1 MKRKQALLL
10 WKEKKQQNFWSRCR
24 GGCCNA
30 RLRKQKFFGSFFQ
43 KRTAFLLLAFTA
55 AAPPDPAPQW
65 FVPPPPAKSSV
76 DTTNRNDIHEL
87 DGQSDIVVHAQ
98 RRPIQRDPHAQETH
112 DYQPAH
118 SEAASPEPRL
128 DAPSYCGSSYQ
139 TIGGQAA
146 TGADLIGSAGG
157 HCD

>member
-1 MKRKQALLL
+1 MNEKPALPFLN
-10 WKEKKQQNFWSRCR
+10 KKKQNFGVRCR
-24 GGCCNA
+24 RRSCTA
-30 RLRKQKFFGSFFQ
+30 RAREQKFFGSFFQ
-43 KRTAFLLLAFTA
+43 KRTAFLLIALSA

-65 FVPPPPAKSSV
+65 FVPPPQAKSSV
-76 DTTNRNDIHEL
+76 DTINHNDIHEL
-87 DGQSDIVVHAQ
+87 EGQNDIVVHAQ

-146 TGADLIGSAGG
+146 TGADLMGSAGG

>member
-1 MKRKQALLL
+1 MKWKQALLFL
-10 WKEKKQQNFWSRCR
+10 KEKRRKNFRSCCHGVSR
-24 GGCCNA
+24 NA
-30 RLRKQKFFGSFFQ
+30 RLGEQEFFGSFSQ
-43 KRTAFLLLAFTA
+43 KRSAFLLLALAA
-55 AAPPDPAPQW
+55 AAPPDPSPQW
-65 FVPPPPAKSSV
+65 FVPPPQAKSSV
-76 DTTNRNDIHEL
+76 DTTNHTEIHEL

-146 TGADLIGSAGG
+146 TGADMIGSAGG

>member
-1 MKRKQALLL
+1 MKRKQALLFL
-10 WKEKKQQNFWSRCR
+10 KKKKQKNFWSRCR
-24 GGCCNA
+24 GVSRNA

-43 KRTAFLLLAFTA
+43 KRTAFLLLALAA
-55 AAPPDPAPQW
+55 AAPPPPQW

-76 DTTNRNDIHEL
+76 DTTSQTDIHDL
-87 DGQSDIVVHAQ
+87 DGRTDIVVHAQ